1 MLDNKIFKN
10 TISGD
15 ANIKN
20 ERNKLTNNSVTKNNN
35 NYTKN
40 ISKGKN
46 KKKKNNSNNAQ
57 KLLLTNSKFNN
68 DQTPSYN
75 RMNIEK
81 MYKDNSTED
90 MIAFVQCQRS
100 SNKFVLYNVCTDDKF
115 MSDHIIVDSDPDN
128 LLELYVG
135 KCIQFKA
142 TAYEYHSD
150 NKVKYSLMVYD
161 VKLLNISKPFNFGF
175 GLDNIS
181 DINIYNIHNLIN
193 TISDDRLY
201 EIVDKLALLLE
212 SYSAAMFGSK
222 HFIISMIFNLFYM
235 GSTNHELST
244 SYEYDIGL
252 SKRMLV
258 WIFSDVIYTLEK
270 YRQTYSKMIITIND
284 DIEIENAFTILHK
297 RVIELCMFF

>member
-1 MLDNKIFKN
+1 M
-10 TISGD
+10 
-15 ANIKN
+15 
-20 ERNKLTNNSVTKNNN
+20 
-35 NYTKN
+35 
-40 ISKGKN
+40 
-46 KKKKNNSNNAQ
+46 
-57 KLLLTNSKFNN
+57 
-68 DQTPSYN
+68 
-75 RMNIEK
+75 
-81 MYKDNSTED
+81 
-90 MIAFVQCQRS
+90 
-100 SNKFVLYNVCTDDKF
+100 
-115 MSDHIIVDSDPDN
+115 
-128 LLELYVG
+128 
-135 KCIQFKA
+135 
-142 TAYEYHSD
+142 
-150 NKVKYSLMVYD
+150 
-161 VKLLNISKPFNFGF
+161 
-175 GLDNIS
+175 
-181 DINIYNIHNLIN
+181 IN

-297 RVIELCMFF
+297 RVIELCMFFQQSDFETGKYRGYGDNFDLFCINNEIHKAQGEYFIRDNNKRYKFKKIASKIDPDIVANELHISTSIVIPVICRLNQ